1 MKPYNE
7 LTRLGQLRR
16 IRQLA
21 EAALDAY
28 GLRGARLTF
37 VQYTANIIYRVDV
50 PSPGPNANG
59 PGFYVPN
66 RYLLRVL
73 YTNHWE
79 GVKGEMTWLAALSR
93 EAGIPVPEPVPTLE
107 GELLIRIAT
116 PGMPEERIV
125 SLMRWIDGQRLTN
138 GFRPDHFRAWGRA
151 VARVHEFSAGWQ
163 PPEGFERPVWD
174 WEGQLGGRYFDCS
187 IEDLVASMP
196 QHLQGPFEIV
206 SQETRE
212 VMEGLGKGPD
222 VYGLIHADTF
232 PENVLF
238 KDGDAY
244 LIDFEDCGFGYW
256 LWDVAVALCLWPW
269 TEEWTWRR
277 DAFLD
282 GYSQVRTLPESQLRH
297 LDLFMAAQYAT
308 MVLWASLFIRNDPA
322 RRAEHE
328 AWRDED
334 GARLLRYFERR

>member
-37 VQYTANIIYRVDV
+37 VQYTANIVYRVDV
-50 PSPGPNANG
+50 PNPTPNTNG

-107 GELLIRIAT
+107 GELLTRIAM

-187 IEDLVASMP
+187 IEELVALMP
-196 QHLQGPFEIV
+196 QHLRGPFEIV
-206 SQETRE
+206 SLETRE
-212 VMEGLGKGPD
+212 VMEGLGKGPG

-238 KDGDAY
+238 KAGDAY